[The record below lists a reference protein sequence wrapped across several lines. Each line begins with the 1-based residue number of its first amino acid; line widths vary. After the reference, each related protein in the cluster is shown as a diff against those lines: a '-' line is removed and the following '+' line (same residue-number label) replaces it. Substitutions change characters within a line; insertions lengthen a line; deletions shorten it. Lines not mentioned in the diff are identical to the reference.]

1 MKNRKVQ
8 FLTVMM
14 GLSLLWVGCQKN
26 TNEQQQGTETAQYV
40 KNFGALQ
47 VKEEDMSKVP
57 LVISSDFA
65 KGNIEPENAL
75 MASAKGKPY
84 KPPTTTGDATAP
96 SVSIVSPTTGTTVSG
111 TVGIQVSSSDN
122 VAVTS
127 LSVTAGSSNL
137 GTVSSSNYTFQW
149 NTSGLADG
157 SYTVTATA
165 KDAAGNSRS
174 ASIVLGIKTT
184 IVVQPPPPT
193 TVPSSYA
200 LVMPPVMNQGSEGS
214 CVAFAAVYARSYE
227 AYKRSGATSYSQS
240 TNILSPEYLFN
251 QTKTSSTSC
260 SGSALITTFDFLKNN
275 GVCTWT
281 SMPYTWTDCSTM
293 PNSTQTA
300 QASSYRIASYSQI
313 YASDITAIKNML
325 VANRPLVSQYS
336 VDNEFYNAKT
346 GFIWKSL
353 GTVIGYH
360 ALAICGYDDAKHAYK
375 VINQWG
381 TSWGDAGYS
390 WIDYDLLPKV
400 SSNLLVMNF

>member
-1 MKNRKVQ
+1 MKNSKV
-8 FLTVMM
+8 LILSAIM
-14 GLSLLWVGCQKN
+14 GASLLWVGCQKN
-26 TNEQQQGTETAQYV
+26 TSDQKANDQTAQYV
-40 KNFGALQ
+40 KTFGALQ
-47 VKEEDMSKVP
+47 VNAEEMSKVP
-57 LVISSDFA
+57 LIMSSDLA

-84 KPPTTTGDATAP
+84 KPPTTTGDVTAP
-96 SVSIVSPTTGTTVSG
+96 TVSITSPSNGSTVSG
-111 TVGIQVSSSDN
+111 TVTVSISGSDN
-122 VAVTS
+122 VGVTS
-127 LSVTAGSSNL
+127 ISATAGGASLGSVANSSA
-137 GTVSSSNYTFQW
+137 SFSW

-157 SYTVTATA
+157 NYIITATA
-165 KDAAGNSRS
+165 KDAAGNSNS
-174 ASIVLGIKTT
+174 TNITVGIKTT
-184 IVVQPPPPT
+184 ITVQPPPPT
-193 TVPSSYA
+193 TLPSSYA

-251 QTKTSSTSC
+251 QTKTSATSC
-260 SGSALITTFDFLKNN
+260 SGSALITSYDFLKNN
-275 GVCTWT
+275 GVCTWS
-281 SMPYTWTDCSTM
+281 SMPYTWTDCSLM

-300 QASSYRIASYSQI
+300 QAANYRIASYSQI
-313 YASDITAIKNML
+313 YASDVTAIKNML

-336 VDNEFYNAKT
+336 VDNEFYNATT

-360 ALAICGYDDAKHAYK
+360 ALAICGYDDNKHAYK